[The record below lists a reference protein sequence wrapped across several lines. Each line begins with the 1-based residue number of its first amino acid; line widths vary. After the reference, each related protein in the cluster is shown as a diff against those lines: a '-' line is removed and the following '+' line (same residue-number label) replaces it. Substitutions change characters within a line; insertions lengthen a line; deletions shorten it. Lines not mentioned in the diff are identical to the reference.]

1 MASLHFINHSG
12 RMTNSQDE
20 VSSADKILSPEI
32 DADDRSGDSQPCFR
46 AESQEGDRNETARLN
61 VGGKHYKISRDA
73 LMRYEGSMLASLV
86 SDKWKEADGEDE
98 IFIDRDGCHF
108 KYILDYIRSDRVYV
122 SNLSELSALKLEFD
136 YFGIEADM
144 SKVSVKDDF
153 ETIIELV
160 DEIAEHE
167 ATIEQKKK
175 KIAVI
180 KESYRLA
187 NDFSSR
193 AETQGL
199 YLRHNIGKDVDKEL
213 LRSCLQSRGLH
224 VVTYGDESGVEYV
237 DICTIGRKDKH
248 VKKDDPN
255 ES

>member
-1 MASLHFINHSG
+1 MPKRKKDDCPASSRKKI
-12 RMTNSQDE
+12 TPQKDE
-20 VSSADKILSPEI
+20 PNPIV
-32 DADDRSGDSQPCFR
+32 
-46 AESQEGDRNETARLN
+46 RLN
-61 VGGKHYKISRDA
+61 VGGTRYEVSRDT
-73 LMRYEGSMLASLV
+73 LTRYEGSMLTSLL
-86 SDKWKEADGEDE
+86 SGKWKEGEGGENE
-98 IFIDRDGCHF
+98 IFIDRDGRRF
-108 KYILDYIRSDRVYV
+108 GYILDYLRSNRVYLPD
-122 SNLSELSALKLEFD
+122 LSDQSALKDEFEF
-136 YFGIEADM
+136 FGIEADM

-237 DICTIGRKDKH
+237 DICTIGRKDNCK
-248 VKKDDPN
+248 
-255 ES
+255 